1 MTNPNPESQG
11 FTILLRA
18 LCIFGCVM
26 AFLGIVGVAI
36 GALGLVMEGCFIWA
50 AILLIADL
58 IVVSLLGAWAVE
70 SL

>member
-1 MTNPNPESQG
+1 MTQPHLESQG

-18 LCIFGCVM
+18 LSIFGCVV

-36 GALGLVMEGCFIWA
+36 GALGLVMEGRFIWA